1 MPPKAEGARKDAVGV
16 SNSVA
21 EGMREGNR
29 AARVI
34 MGREQGDGLGLGVS
48 VEHLQGLVHME
59 MCSEREMHTRF

>member
-1 MPPKAEGARKDAVGV
+1 MPPKAEGASKDAVGV

-34 MGREQGDGLGLGVS
+34 MAESRGMV
-48 VEHLQGLVHME
+48 
-59 MCSEREMHTRF
+59 